1 MDSAERC
8 RAQAEECRRLVPL
21 AQSEAEASILKNLS
35 NTWVMLANQ
44 TDRYAEI
51 MKEAAR
57 K

>member
-8 RAQAEECRRLVPL
+8 RAQAEQCRRLVPL
-21 AQSEAEASILKNLS
+21 AQSEAEASMLKNLS

-44 TDRYAEI
+44 TDQYAEI